1 MQTEVLDREAHL
13 NSGSVFLVAV
23 EALETLALHPPHQ
36 QIIRQRFSVPGK
48 DVEIGLISNEVA
60 SWPFAAWGVQ
70 RTFEIANSLHYA
82 SIRSNMAWHGQQVGV
97 IELIRQAAPRT
108 ENSKG
113 AAENVTLMVDDSVP
127 SSRKISTGL
136 QASHNL
142 ELVPRLTGSAMPM
155 FDIMLTIL
163 KVMVRSIEEG
173 RDKRRDKYFPGIEW
187 PTIVLRPETPFE
199 RLTWGHIAK
208 MMRVL
213 GRWMVWRN
221 SPQAVDFLIKR
232 DGEILA
238 RGMIRP
244 SPAHK

>member
-1 MQTEVLDREAHL
+1 MHTEVLDHQARL
-13 NSGSVFLVAV
+13 NSASAFLVAV
-23 EALETLALHPPHQ
+23 EALEALLLRLPHQ
-36 QIIRQRFSVPGK
+36 QIIRQRFSIPGK

-70 RTFEIANSLHYA
+70 RTFEVANSLHYA
-82 SIRSNMAWHGQQVGV
+82 AIRSHMAWHGQQVGV
-97 IELIRQAAPRT
+97 IELIRQPAPPT
-108 ENSKG
+108 ENAKL
-113 AAENVTLMVDDSVP
+113 AAENVTLMVDDPVP
-127 SSRKISTGL
+127 LSGKISAGL

-173 RDKRRDKYFPGIEW
+173 RDKSRDKFFPGIVW
-187 PTIVLRPETPFE
+187 PSIVLRPEAPFG
-199 RLTWGHIAK
+199 RLTWGHVSK

-232 DGEILA
+232 DGDILA
-238 RGMIRP
+238 RGTIRP
-244 SPAHK
+244 SPATK